1 MFITYANAYKSCVLP
16 RMQTLMDKEKREAYD
31 AIAGFSGTAMN
42 PFHDTKY
49 ERNQVLGR
57 GLFYSLARFIDM
69 MYLI

>member
-1 MFITYANAYKSCVLP
+1 
-16 RMQTLMDKEKREAYD
+16 MQTLMDKEKREAYD